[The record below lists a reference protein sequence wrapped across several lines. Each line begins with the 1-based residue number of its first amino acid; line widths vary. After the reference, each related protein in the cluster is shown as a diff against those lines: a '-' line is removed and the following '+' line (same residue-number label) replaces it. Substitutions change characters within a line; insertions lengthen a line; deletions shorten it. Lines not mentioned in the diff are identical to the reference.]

1 MPDQDAVV
9 RARRR
14 EVARRHH
21 PDLGG
26 DVETYVRA
34 MAELDG
40 DSPGA
45 PGAPA
50 TAGGVVVAVRRRRP
64 LRSAARR
71 GRRLSRELRRRLPR
85 RVPGARRYAT
95 LTTDQT

>member
-40 DSPGA
+40 DSPD
-45 PGAPA
+45 APA

-95 LTTDQT
+95 LPTDQT

>member
-1 MPDQDAVV
+1 M

-26 DVETYVRA
+26 DVEAYVRA

-45 PGAPA
+45 PA
-50 TAGGVVVAVRRRRP
+50 TVGDVVVAVRRRRP

-95 LTTDQT
+95 LPTDQT